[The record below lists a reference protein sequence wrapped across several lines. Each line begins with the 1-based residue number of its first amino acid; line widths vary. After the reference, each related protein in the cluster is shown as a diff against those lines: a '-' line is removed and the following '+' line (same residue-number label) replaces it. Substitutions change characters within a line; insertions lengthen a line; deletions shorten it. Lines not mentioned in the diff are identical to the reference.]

1 MGNYEVIVEK
11 LLKLQEYIEQVERI
25 KPDSYK
31 AYISEITVKY
41 SVERLMMLVVEIA
54 LGINN
59 IILANNDKPPA
70 PDYFN
75 SFIEVAECGVFDS
88 AFAISIAPS
97 TGLRNRLVHEY
108 EKVNDEIVFNSI
120 NKFITLYRKYIS
132 MVFKY
137 IEENE
142 FK

>member
-1 MGNYEVIVEK
+1 MGNFEVIVEK
-11 LLKLQEYIEQVERI
+11 MLKLREYIDQIEKI
-25 KPDSYK
+25 KPDSYND
-31 AYISEITVKY
+31 YISEITVKY
-41 SVERLMMLVVEIA
+41 SVERLMMLIVENA

-59 IILANNDKPPA
+59 TILSNNDKPPA

-120 NKFITLYRKYIS
+120 NKFITLYKKYIS
-132 MVFKY
+132 MIFKY

-142 FK
+142 LK

>member
-59 IILANNDKPPA
+59 TILSNNDKPPA

>member
-59 IILANNDKPPA
+59 TILSNNDKPPA

-75 SFIEVAECGVFDS
+75 SFIEVAECGVFDG

-120 NKFITLYRKYIS
+120 NKFITLYKKYIS
-132 MVFKY
+132 MIFKY

-142 FK
+142 LK